1 MIHQRCPRD
10 QRTIELI
17 PKTAKLLRKGS
28 ADQSGANPEN
38 SSAAAKKLKALQKRR
53 KTNTRSEAALICEA
67 DYTIGVDD
75 CAATQLLKAKA
86 AKATQLLKAKAAQLL
101 KTKAKTKTTKP
112 SKLLENQTLTT
123 YLKKELRPR

>member
-1 MIHQRCPRD
+1 
-10 QRTIELI
+10 
-17 PKTAKLLRKGS
+17 LRKGS

-86 AKATQLLKAKAAQLL
+86 AQLL

>member
-67 DYTIGVDD
+67 DYTIGEDD
-75 CAATQLLKAKA
+75 CAATQLLKASA
-86 AKATQLLKAKAAQLL
+86 ASLSKSSAAAESKQSTTSLIQSSAAAETEHSSKKHTSLKI
-101 KTKAKTKTTKP
+101 KP
-112 SKLLENQTLTT
+112 
-123 YLKKELRPR
+123 